1 MNPSLQNII
10 NACYEIHMKTAS
22 AKDFKTAVR
31 PLIVEA
37 YKLGEVNAREEDQKK
52 RDEEKL
58 SEKGAPGKQGGRRG
72 GQKDDQKAAVEDR
85 RQQGAEG
92 DQKGQSAVGQVP
104 SLEKGGVTL

>member
-22 AKDFKTAVR
+22 AKDYKTAIR

-37 YKLGEVNAREEDQKK
+37 YKLGVDDAREEDQKK

-58 SEKGAPGKQGGRRG
+58 AQKGTPGQQSNRRRG
-72 GQKDDQKAAVEDR
+72 QKEGRQEDVA
-85 RQQGAEG
+85 QGRGLDEG
-92 DQKGQSAVGQVP
+92 AQAQGEASVGQVP